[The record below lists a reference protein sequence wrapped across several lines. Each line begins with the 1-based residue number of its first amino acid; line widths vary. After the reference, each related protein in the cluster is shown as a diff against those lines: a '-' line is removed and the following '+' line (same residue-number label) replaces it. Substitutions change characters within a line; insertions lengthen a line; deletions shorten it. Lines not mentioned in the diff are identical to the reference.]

1 MSNEKKESRKSLRN
15 LEKAV
20 SQEIKQLEGLNDM
33 IDTLHYEIDNP
44 RQEYDEEESSSH
56 DWAANYQNLEN
67 MTLEAEQKQ
76 KRIEELEAQI
86 QELKDKTSNKDNKSS
101 FCIYCVDQV

>member
-1 MSNEKKESRKSLRN
+1 MSNEKKESRRSLRN

-20 SQEIKQLEGLNDM
+20 SQEIKQLESLNDM

-56 DWAANYQNLEN
+56 DWAADYQNLEN
-67 MTLEAEQKQ
+67 MKLEAEQKQ
-76 KRIEELEAQI
+76 TRIKELEAQI
-86 QELKDKTSNKDNKSS
+86 QKLKNETSNKGSQSS
-101 FCIYCVDQV
+101 FCIYCADQV

>member
-20 SQEIKQLEGLNDM
+20 SQEIRQLESLNNM

-44 RQEYDEEESSSH
+44 RQEYDEEESSGH

-76 KRIEELEAQI
+76 KRIEELKAEI
-86 QELKDKTSNKDNKSS
+86 KKLKEETSNTGRKGS
-101 FCIYCVDQV
+101 FCIYCADQV